1 MASALKRI
9 LPHRISGRDAKHA
22 ERIGIHLLFKIGSIF
37 KSIKRRKVP
46 PLYIIQRYCPLVDP
60 PEMYGATLKQRTEL
74 DAVRYRRKN
83 AKRLKLK

>member
-1 MASALKRI
+1 MGIKRTRCQI
-9 LPHRISGRDAKHA
+9 CGKD
-22 ERIGIHLLFKIGSIF
+22 KIGSIF

-60 PEMYGATLKQRTEL
+60 PEMYDATLKQRTEL